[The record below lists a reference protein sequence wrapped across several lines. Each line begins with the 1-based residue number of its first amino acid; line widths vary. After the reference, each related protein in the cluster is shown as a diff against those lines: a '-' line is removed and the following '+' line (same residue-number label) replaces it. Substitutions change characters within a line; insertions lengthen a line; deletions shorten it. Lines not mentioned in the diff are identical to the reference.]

1 MDCLE
6 FRRLIGSD
14 PRVADAAAR
23 AHLEACPRCQDALAR
38 AHAFDAQIA
47 QALAVAVP
55 EGLADRLLL
64 TQLTSERRRRA
75 TGLRY
80 GWVALAAAAAL
91 VIAIGLVRRE
101 TTNGIGRTLPDL
113 VIEHVT
119 GEERDALKLRDPVP
133 SDQVNRAFADRGVHL
148 ASVPAGISY
157 VHKCPVG
164 DYRTVHMVMPRDDDP
179 VTVIYVTRYHAPGV
193 TNFER
198 GALRGREVPISDGTL
213 VMLAESPKG
222 FDSIEHV
229 WRDALQGPAE
239 TAAGS
244 R

>member
-14 PRVADAAAR
+14 PRVTDPAAR
-23 AHLEACPRCQDALAR
+23 AHLEACPRCQEAYAR
-38 AHAFDAQIA
+38 AQAFEARIA
-47 QALAVAVP
+47 QALTIAVP
-55 EGLADRLLL
+55 EGFADRVLL

-75 TGLRY
+75 TGFRY
-80 GWVALAAAAAL
+80 GWLALAAAAAM
-91 VIAIGLVRRE
+91 AIGIGIVRHE
-101 TTNGIGRTLPDL
+101 ISGTRTLPEL

-119 GEERDALKLRDPVP
+119 GEEREALKLREPVP
-133 SDQVNRAFADRGVHL
+133 SDQVDRAFADRGVHL

-164 DYRTVHMVMPRDDDP
+164 KYSTVHMVMPRDDQP
-179 VTVIYVTRYHAPGV
+179 ITVIYVPRYHAPGV

-198 GALRGREVPISDGTL
+198 GALRGREVPIADGTL
-213 VMLAESPKG
+213 VMLAESATT

-244 R
+244 P